1 MQFDSTGKV
10 TLDHIYTRPDPRD
23 YFRTLRTLDYRI
35 PQLAKP
41 YFGKFLD
48 EYRQARQVAVPTVVD
63 IGSSYGIN
71 AALLKC
77 DAALDELYAH
87 YTDPAA
93 DSLGHEEMLAR
104 DRDWLRARGGGRDA
118 RFIGLDTSR
127 PALDYALDA
136 GFLDDVVH
144 ADLEAREPDEQQRR
158 RLATADVVVSTG
170 CLGYVGERTVRR
182 IADAAGPR
190 KPWMAHFV
198 LRMFPFTEVAASL
211 AELGYETVHVDGAFE
226 QRRFASPQERALMLD
241 TLAGAGVSPDGLESE
256 GWLYAELFL
265 SRPPE

>member
-23 YFRTLRTLDYRI
+23 YFRTLRTLEYRI

-41 YFGKFLD
+41 YFSKFLD
-48 EYRQARQVAVPTVVD
+48 EYRQARRVAVPTVVD

-87 YTDPAA
+87 YTDETAEA
-93 DSLGHEEMLAR
+93 LDHEGMLAR
-104 DRDWLRARGGGRDA
+104 DQDWMRARGGVPDA

-127 PALDYALDA
+127 PALDYALNA
-136 GFLDDVVH
+136 GFLDDIVH
-144 ADLEAREPDEQQRR
+144 ADLEEQDLDEHQRE
-158 RLATADVVVSTG
+158 RLARADVVVSTG

-182 IADAAGPR
+182 IADAAG

-198 LRMFPFTEVAASL
+198 LRMFPFDDVAASL
-211 AELGYETVHVDGAFE
+211 AEIGYETVHVEGAFE
-226 QRRFASPQERALMLD
+226 QRRFASPQEQALMLD
-241 TLAGAGVSPDGLESE
+241 TLSTAGVDPAGLEAE
-256 GWLYAELFL
+256 GWLYAELFV
-265 SRPPE
+265 SRPRA